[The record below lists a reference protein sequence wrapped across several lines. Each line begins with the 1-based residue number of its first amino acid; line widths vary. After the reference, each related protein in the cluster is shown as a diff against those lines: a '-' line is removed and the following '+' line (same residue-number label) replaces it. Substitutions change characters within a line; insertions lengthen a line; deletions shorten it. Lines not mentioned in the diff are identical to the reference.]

1 MSTIEQRLSAA
12 LSTETSAFLGRE
24 VSAHHDDREG
34 DKSIYVHGV
43 SVIAPLGD
51 GRTFRVLARAF
62 QSGGWVE
69 VERALAAAHG
79 RIRERYWPEEEQL
92 SLRAATRFIAGRLE
106 LEEAAKA
113 VRTSEADARLV
124 LSDAV
129 TKGVELGLRSA
140 EKELTQRIHRRTS

>member
-12 LSTETSAFLGRE
+12 LRAETSAFLGRE

-34 DKSIYVHGV
+34 DNSIYVHGV

-69 VERALAAAHG
+69 VEVLAAPPANEWDAG
-79 RIRERYWPEEEQL
+79 QRPAYVRPVREFEMFNGTSMSAISAATCKALKRL
-92 SLRAATRFIAGRLE
+92 SL
-106 LEEAAKA
+106 
-113 VRTSEADARLV
+113 
-124 LSDAV
+124 
-129 TKGVELGLRSA
+129 
-140 EKELTQRIHRRTS
+140 

>member
-1 MSTIEQRLSAA
+1 MGRRAPPTEIDVDETAKELAA
-12 LSTETSAFLGRE
+12 L
-24 VSAHHDDREG
+24 EG
-34 DKSIYVHGV
+34 AYEE
-43 SVIAPLGD
+43 A
-51 GRTFRVLARAF
+51 A
-62 QSGGWVE
+62 
-69 VERALAAAHG
+69 RALAAAHG

-113 VRTSEADARLV
+113 VRTSEADAHLV

-140 EKELTQRIHRRTS
+140 EKELTQRIHRRKA

>member
-69 VERALAAAHG
+69 VEVLAAPPANEWDAG
-79 RIRERYWPEEEQL
+79 KTYVRPLREFEMFTGTSMSAISAATCKALRRL
-92 SLRAATRFIAGRLE
+92 SL
-106 LEEAAKA
+106 
-113 VRTSEADARLV
+113 
-124 LSDAV
+124 
-129 TKGVELGLRSA
+129 
-140 EKELTQRIHRRTS
+140 